1 MTNAAA
7 EAPEYSDTMIELLAL
22 VWGEGFLS
30 PGGPGEV
37 AELLLG
43 IDVAGKRVLDVGC
56 GAGGIELLLARDYG
70 AAEVLGID
78 VEAPVL
84 EHARRLI
91 ARRGLA
97 DRVRFEQVSPGPL
110 PFADQSFDV
119 VFSKDAVI
127 HIPDKEAWCRDMF
140 RLLRPGGILVASDWM
155 RIDEAPPS
163 AAMRAYMDI
172 EGLSFSMSAVPRYGA
187 ALAAAGFQQVQ
198 LRDRNDWYCGVVQ
211 SEFERIRGPLR
222 EALVA
227 AVGLAETER
236 NIELWRRLCGVV
248 GSGELRPGHFVG
260 IKPAHGA

>member
-1 MTNAAA
+1 MSNPAAD
-7 EAPEYSDTMIELLAL
+7 APEYNEAMIELLAL

-37 AELLLG
+37 AELLRG
-43 IDVAGKRVLDVGC
+43 IDISGKRVLDVGC

-70 AAEVLGID
+70 TAEVIGID
-78 VEAPVL
+78 IEAPVL
-84 EHARRLI
+84 EHARHLI

-163 AAMRAYMDI
+163 AEMRAYMDI
-172 EGLSFSMSAVPRYGA
+172 EGLSFSMSALPRYGA
-187 ALAAAGFQQVQ
+187 ALEAAGFRELQ
-198 LRDRNDWYCGVVQ
+198 LRDRNDWYRGVVQ
-211 SEFERIRGPLR
+211 AEFERIRGPLR

-227 AVGLAETER
+227 AVGVAETER
-236 NIELWRRLCGVV
+236 NVELWRRLSGVV

-260 IKPAHGA
+260 IKPAHAA

>member
-7 EAPEYSDTMIELLAL
+7 EAPEYSDTMIDLLAL

-37 AELLLG
+37 AELLQG

-163 AAMRAYMDI
+163 AEMLAYMDI
-172 EGLSFSMSAVPRYGA
+172 EGLSFSMSALPRYGA

-198 LRDRNDWYCGVVQ
+198 LRDRNGNLKGHYNPSSNETRDRNGN
-211 SEFERIRGPLR
+211 
-222 EALVA
+222 LVA
-227 AVGLAETER
+227 RGNMLVTL
-236 NIELWRRLCGVV
+236 L
-248 GSGELRPGHFVG
+248 
-260 IKPAHGA
+260 